1 MRRRS
6 WLPRAA
12 RAPRDHSRGRGRGLA
27 LLRTRRLSVIRRATP
42 TSLLP
47 FRGLVG
53 VRALSPL
60 LRAAGGA
67 ESRRRE
73 PAAGVCPCQLVACP
87 RAVGVKRRRLPRPV
101 SCTSDEAT
109 PASYWPV
116 CLNPGAYGRTVRW
129 FTSSET
135 CHVLYD
141 VAHRLRD
148 ARAETSTPVLVGW
161 FRVEDGTKTG

>member
-47 FRGLVG
+47 FRCGLVG

-67 ESRRRE
+67 ESGRGSLPLSTCRLSASGGGE
-73 PAAGVCPCQLVACP
+73 ATASPEAGVLH
-87 RAVGVKRRRLPRPV
+87 
-101 SCTSDEAT
+101 E
-109 PASYWPV
+109 
-116 CLNPGAYGRTVRW
+116 
-129 FTSSET
+129 
-135 CHVLYD
+135 
-141 VAHRLRD
+141 
-148 ARAETSTPVLVGW
+148 
-161 FRVEDGTKTG
+161 

>member
-47 FRGLVG
+47 FRCGLVG
-53 VRALSPL
+53 VRALST
-60 LRAAGGA
+60 AARGWWP
-67 ESRRRE
+67 RE
-73 PAAGVCPCQLVACP
+73 PAQRAAAGVCPCQLVACP

-116 CLNPGAYGRTVRW
+116 CLNPGAYGRAVRW

-161 FRVEDGTKTG
+161 FRV